1 MTADYMFILQAAIG
15 AGILILII
23 NIAIIIAGLS
33 TLTVFFTKKFEREK
47 AGCKQGLTTFDSFLI
62 VVKAFVYAIL
72 ITTGLLV
79 AINFIL
85 YLTIDLTI
93 S

>member
-1 MTADYMFILQAAIG
+1 MFILQAAIG

-47 AGCKQGLTTFDSFLI
+47 VGRKQGLTTFDSFLI
-62 VVKAFVYAIL
+62 VVKAFVCAIL

>member
-1 MTADYMFILQAAIG
+1 MTSDYMFILQAAIG
-15 AGILILII
+15 AGIFILII
-23 NIAIIIAGLS
+23 NIAIIIVGLS
-33 TLTVFFTKKFEREK
+33 TLTMFLTKKFEREK
-47 AGCKQGLTTFDSFLI
+47 TDRKQDLTSFDSFLI
-62 VVKAFVYAIL
+62 VVKAFVCAIL

-85 YLTIDLTI
+85 YLSIDLTI